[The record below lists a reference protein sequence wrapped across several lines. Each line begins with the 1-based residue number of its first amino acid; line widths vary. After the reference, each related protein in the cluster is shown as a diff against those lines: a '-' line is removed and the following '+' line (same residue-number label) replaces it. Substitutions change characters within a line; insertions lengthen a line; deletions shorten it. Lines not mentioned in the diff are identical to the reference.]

1 MGAIPAEE
9 LLTPKY
15 LELYRQLPQTAVW
28 KYMCMCL
35 ETPRP
40 SGSLDKIVCGK
51 VRHVQLGHPKMPD
64 SWNADIVQL
73 KMHIYTT
80 RLQRQ
85 RLKDVADRLGLEY
98 RTDAIGNV
106 VIARYEQAYAI
117 VAALVHLWLD
127 G

>member
-1 MGAIPAEE
+1 M
-9 LLTPKY
+9 
-15 LELYRQLPQTAVW
+15 QT
-28 KYMCMCL
+28 
-35 ETPRP
+35 
-40 SGSLDKIVCGK
+40 
-51 VRHVQLGHPKMPD
+51 
-64 SWNADIVQL
+64 VQL
-73 KMHIYTT
+73 KMHICTT

-117 VAALVHLWLD
+117 VAVVVNLQLD

>member
-15 LELYRQLPQTAVW
+15 LDLYMQLPQTAVW

-51 VRHVQLGHPKMPD
+51 GSPFP
-64 SWNADIVQL
+64 A
-73 KMHIYTT
+73 
-80 RLQRQ
+80 
-85 RLKDVADRLGLEY
+85 
-98 RTDAIGNV
+98 
-106 VIARYEQAYAI
+106 
-117 VAALVHLWLD
+117 
-127 G
+127 